1 MKLSKSLSELL
12 HDASKHAYET
22 DNMDL
27 CVRIEAA
34 LREASTPSTP
44 VAKKP
49 VAGDKCCFCSIA
61 IEAEE
66 PRVINA
72 FVKKL
77 KPAIAH
83 RACAKSYRERSRSFA
98 AWCEGRPA
106 YVPFDPK
113 TASIC
118 ACGHHASIHETD
130 ALESLL
136 ACEESGCTCDHFRM
150 QNQSD
155 ADPEEAAA

>member
-34 LREASTPSTP
+34 LNESSTP

-49 VAGDKCCFCSIA
+49 VAADRCCFCSIA
-61 IEAEE
+61 IEAGE

-72 FVKKL
+72 FVRKL

-83 RACAKSYRERSRSFA
+83 RACAKSYRERSRSFQ
-98 AWCEGRPA
+98 AWCDARPA
-106 YVPFDPK
+106 NVPFDPK

-118 ACGHHASIHETD
+118 ACGHHASSHKTD
-130 ALESLL
+130 ALDSLL
-136 ACEESGCTCDHFRM
+136 ACEASRCTCDHFRM
-150 QNQSD
+150 QNQQD